1 MWSTIPFKIAEVI
14 NLKHLYINLLQAP
27 KTTMGLM
34 DPSQPTQ
41 GACGGWCDKFPPKEK
56 QDMLGAAGP
65 APELAPPAATPGA
78 LVVGTVYR

>member
-1 MWSTIPFKIAEVI
+1 
-14 NLKHLYINLLQAP
+14 
-27 KTTMGLM
+27 M